1 MKSLSFIESIMEGV
15 PKNIPL
21 KKGIDAL
28 INHAPKRKDIL
39 SKDEKIIALKNALRY
54 FPSAQHEELAV
65 DFLAELKEFGRIY
78 MHRFRPDY

>member
-54 FPSAQHEELAV
+54 FPSA
-65 DFLAELKEFGRIY
+65 
-78 MHRFRPDY
+78 

>member
-21 KKGIDAL
+21 KKSIDAL

-39 SKDEKIIALKNALRY
+39 TKDEKIIALKNA
-54 FPSAQHEELAV
+54 
-65 DFLAELKEFGRIY
+65 
-78 MHRFRPDY
+78 